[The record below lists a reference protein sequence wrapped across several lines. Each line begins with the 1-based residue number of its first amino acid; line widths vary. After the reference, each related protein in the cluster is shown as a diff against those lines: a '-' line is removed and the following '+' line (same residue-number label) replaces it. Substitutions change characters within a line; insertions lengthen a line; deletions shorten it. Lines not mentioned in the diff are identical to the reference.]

1 MRKGIPKMTQPKH
14 RPERQEFTIH
24 VGAAAA
30 QATLPEWWGSL
41 DSGIEARA
49 LRFSEDGGNWIEEQ
63 TLPDALVQAGARLSE
78 VAGVMD
84 FEGLKAANLAVG
96 ERVLLKPDAQPQ
108 DRFAIAVWTGDDAK
122 QVGFLPS
129 NVAAEVMAVSMRARV
144 GFGGFVAQEIKDAQS
159 GERRDISIII
169 GPGVVYAE
177 PAGGA

>member
-1 MRKGIPKMTQPKH
+1 MTQPKH
-14 RPERQEFTIH
+14 RPERENFIVH
-24 VGAAAA
+24 VGPATAP
-30 QATLPEWWGSL
+30 ATLPEWWGSI

-49 LRFSEDGGNWIEEQ
+49 LRFSEEGGNWIEEQ
-63 TLPDALVQAGARLSE
+63 TLPAALVEAGARLSE

-84 FEGLKAANLAVG
+84 YEGLKAASLRAG

-129 NVAAEVMAVSMRARV
+129 NVAAEVMAVSMRDRV
-144 GFGGFVAQEIKDAQS
+144 GFGGFVAQEVRDAES
-159 GERRDISIII
+159 KERRDVSLII

-177 PAGGA
+177 PTA

>member
-63 TLPDALVQAGARLSE
+63 TLPSALAAAGARLSE

-84 FEGLKAANLAVG
+84 YEGIKAASLEVG
-96 ERVLLKPDAQPQ
+96 QRVLLKPDAQPQ
-108 DRFAIAVWTGDDAK
+108 DRFAIAVWTGDDAT
-122 QVGFLPS
+122 QVGYLPS
-129 NVAAEVMAVSMRARV
+129 NVAADVMAVSMRDRT
-144 GFGGFVAQEIKDAQS
+144 GFGGFVAQEVRDAQS
-159 GERRDISIII
+159 KERRDVTIII

-177 PAGGA
+177 PTA